1 MGLEKEMMVG
11 KCEDEMDEGEGL
23 HISSVFGVGMMKMKV
38 TGGVQ
43 SEPVIVVVVMLI
55 CKLLFGFASNIIFSH

>member
-1 MGLEKEMMVG
+1 MGLEKEVMVG